1 MKRIWVKD
9 LGEFGDEKEGIE
21 IGYRN
26 GFYFFSVGIEN
37 IC

>member
-9 LGEFGDEKEGIE
+9 PGEFGDEKEGIE
-21 IGYRN
+21 TGHRN
-26 GFYFFSVGIEN
+26 GPYLLSAGIEN